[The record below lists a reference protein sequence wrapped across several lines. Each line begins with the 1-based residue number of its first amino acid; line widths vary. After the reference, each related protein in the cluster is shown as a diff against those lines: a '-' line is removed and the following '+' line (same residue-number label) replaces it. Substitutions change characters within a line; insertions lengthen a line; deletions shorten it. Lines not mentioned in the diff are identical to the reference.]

1 MKEENISTLICIAE
15 QLLNNQPLTAVSSD
29 VEDLDTITPNHFLVG
44 GANMSW
50 PISLFREN
58 NASYRKMFR
67 QISEQLKALWKRWMS
82 EYLPSHQL
90 RAKWRTETGVD
101 IKVGDLV
108 WMVDEKDSYFN
119 YPLARIQKL
128 HEGDD
133 KIARMATIKTAKG
146 TYLRP
151 FVKLITLDID
161 RI

>member
-1 MKEENISTLICIAE
+1 
-15 QLLNNQPLTAVSSD
+15 
-29 VEDLDTITPNHFLVG
+29 
-44 GANMSW
+44 
-50 PISLFREN
+50 
-58 NASYRKMFR
+58 MFR
-67 QISEQLKALWKRWMS
+67 HINEQLKTLWKQWMS
-82 EYLPSHQL
+82 EYLPSLQR
-90 RAKWRTETGVD
+90 RANLRTESGAD

-133 KIARMATIKTAKG
+133 KIATMATIKTAKG

-151 FVKLITLDID
+151 LVKLITLDID

>member
-1 MKEENISTLICIAE
+1 
-15 QLLNNQPLTAVSSD
+15 
-29 VEDLDTITPNHFLVG
+29 
-44 GANMSW
+44 
-50 PISLFREN
+50 
-58 NASYRKMFR
+58 
-67 QISEQLKALWKRWMS
+67 MS
-82 EYLPSHQL
+82 EYLPSLQR
-90 RAKWRTETGVD
+90 RAKWRTESGAD

-108 WMVDEKDSYFN
+108 WLVDEKESYFN

-151 FVKLITLDID
+151 LVKLISLDFD